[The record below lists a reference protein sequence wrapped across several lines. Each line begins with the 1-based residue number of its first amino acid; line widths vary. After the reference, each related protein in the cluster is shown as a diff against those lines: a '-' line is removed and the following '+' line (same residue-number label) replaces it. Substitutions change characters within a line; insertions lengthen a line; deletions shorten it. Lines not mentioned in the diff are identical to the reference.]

1 MFKSI
6 VFKHETEGKNI
17 LILGAVHGN
26 ETAGTK
32 AQYEIIKELQEK
44 KHTLQSG

>member
-44 KHTLQSG
+44 K